1 MSNVSLFPRLVHRF
15 ITITNLS
22 LFERLPVAAYQVN
35 EGLQERPRYRLPDQ
49 ILGSVQRPL
58 QVGRHVARER
68 REVVKG
74 RMHDLSEVILVLR
87 YIFTLLSK

>member
-1 MSNVSLFPRLVHRF
+1 MYPFFHRLVHRF

-49 ILGSVQRPL
+49 ILRAVQRPL

-68 REVVKG
+68 REVVEG
-74 RMHDLSEVILVLR
+74 RMHDLKVRL
-87 YIFTLLSK
+87 F